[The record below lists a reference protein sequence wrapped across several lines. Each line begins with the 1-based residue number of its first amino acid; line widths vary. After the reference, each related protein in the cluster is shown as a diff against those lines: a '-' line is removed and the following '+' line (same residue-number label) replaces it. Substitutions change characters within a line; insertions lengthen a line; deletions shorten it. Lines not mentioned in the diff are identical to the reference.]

1 MRPAVL
7 LAAVWLALP
16 SQVMAQKEQKPST
29 PPQTTTPSEG
39 GPVPTRVRIRGEI
52 VIGDRAPDFELDASN
67 GRPLRIA
74 SLRGDW
80 VLLVFDSRKEDV
92 AALQPVNTELRTLGV
107 RLVGVCDEK
116 AYHLESFA
124 KKENFPYPLLADPT
138 GEISAVYGLFD
149 GERSTTGP
157 GFVLLDRE
165 GYVRMAILGQRFP
178 AEDVLH
184 LIRFTITGL

>member
-7 LAAVWLALP
+7 LFAVCLALP
-16 SQVMAQKEQKPST
+16 SQVMAQKDQKPST
-29 PPQTTTPSEG
+29 PPTTTAPSEG
-39 GPVPTRVRIRGEI
+39 GPAPTRVRIRGEL

-67 GRPLRIA
+67 GKPLRLA

-92 AALQPVNTELRTLGV
+92 ARLQPVNTELKSIGV
-107 RLVGVCDEK
+107 KVVGVCDEK

-124 KKENFPYPLLADPT
+124 RRESFPYPLLADPT
-138 GEISAVYGLFD
+138 GEISAIYGLFD

-157 GFVLLDRE
+157 GFLLLDRD
-165 GYVRMAILGQRFP
+165 GVVRMAILGQRFP
-178 AEDVLH
+178 PDDVLH
-184 LIRFTITGL
+184 LIRFAITGL